1 MIPDIA
7 LGLAAAF
14 VAATTLVLVG
24 QSYVAERRQVH
35 RSLRSIR
42 TIDLAGSD
50 LRASQLAVPVTAR
63 VLLPGV
69 IRLGRGLRRFTPA
82 SVLERLDLQL
92 RTAGSPEGWDAER
105 FLAAKIVAL
114 GALLVGS
121 VATTSALGLGATRTL
136 PIVMFATAIGYY
148 VPEWIIR
155 SQAEKRQALIQRH
168 LPDALDLLS
177 ITVEAGLGFDAAV
190 QRVSR
195 QVDGPLGQEFHRVV
209 QEMQLGKSRADALR
223 DLSERTTVS
232 ELRSF
237 VLAMVQADIF
247 GIPIAHVLAVQ
258 ADELRTKRRQRAE
271 EKAQKIPV
279 KILGPLLIG
288 IFPALMILIIGPAAI
303 QIKDT
308 LLR

>member
-1 MIPDIA
+1 MQEIT

-14 VAATTLVLVG
+14 VAAVTLVLVG
-24 QSYVAERRQVH
+24 HAVVAERRQVH

-42 TIDLAGSD
+42 TIDLAGAD
-50 LRASQLAVPVTAR
+50 LRASQLAAPMASR
-63 VLLPGV
+63 VLMPGMLRV
-69 IRLGRGLRRFTPA
+69 GRGLRRFTPG
-82 SVLERLDLQL
+82 SVLTRLDHQLQ
-92 RTAGSPEGWDAER
+92 TAGSPAGWDAER
-105 FLAAKIVAL
+105 FLAAKVVSLAGL
-114 GALLVGS
+114 FVGS
-121 VATTSALGLGATRTL
+121 IAITSMLQLGATRTV
-136 PIVMFATAIGYY
+136 PIIGFATAVGYY
-148 VPEWIIR
+148 VPEWVIR
-155 SQAEKRQALIQRH
+155 SQSEKRQALIQRH

-195 QVDGPLGQEFHRVV
+195 QIEGPLGQEFHRVV

-223 DLSERTTVS
+223 DLSERTTVP

-247 GIPIAHVLAVQ
+247 GIPIAHVLKVQ
-258 ADELRTKRRQRAE
+258 ADELRMKRRQRAE

-288 IFPALMILIIGPAAI
+288 IFPALMITIIGPGAI
-303 QIKDT
+303 QI
-308 LLR
+308 